1 MRGQYRVGPGR
12 APGPQFREGPGQG
25 TPGPSGRGVQG
36 VQGVQGDRRV
46 PAPPGQVH
54 PEVIGVELVGDRE
67 QTEVRIGGLAGEREA
82 GATGARSRIST
93 QTREVPSLD
102 YINLEG
108 DTRAV
113 RFDGFDETTNTLIDR
128 KLGVATTEKTQ
139 GIAIN
144 QSMALEQNGY
154 NGRWEVGTQLAA
166 NRASRML
173 SRLNITNIDVQVVA
187 P

>member
-1 MRGQYRVGPGR
+1 MWDLTIQGDHDFYVLP
-12 APGPQFREGPGQG
+12 APGGYAGSQHAYHVEAGG
-25 TPGPSGRGVQG
+25 TPVL
-36 VQGVQGDRRV
+36 
-46 PAPPGQVH
+46 VH
-54 PEVIGVELVGDRE
+54 NCDGNIDWVSENTPRSSAANDY
-67 QTEVRIGGLAGEREA
+67 EA